1 MSVIEE
7 RLKDKMV
14 AEFWH
19 IRKQAVEPLAT
30 FLDFITYSYMI
41 DNVIFLLTG
50 TRHRRDIKEPVTTV
64 FLPPSLD
71 VPLSNGA
78 RALWQIAPPS
88 LWGRRCDLPPSP
100 SVARGVKHERKLT
113 L

>member
-1 MSVIEE
+1 MDATLKPHQAPLSVSVIEQ

-50 TRHRRDIKEPVTTV
+50 TRHVLIYFGRPS
-64 FLPPSLD
+64 FLHFRSFLG
-71 VPLSNGA
+71 VGH
-78 RALWQIAPPS
+78 AL
-88 LWGRRCDLPPSP
+88 L
-100 SVARGVKHERKLT
+100 
-113 L
+113 